1 VTRDARWVDT
11 APAPLATREF
21 EEIRGLAY
29 HTFGLELKHGK
40 EDLVSARLQ
49 RLVRSG
55 GFRSYG
61 EYYRHVRSDPTGES
75 LMALID
81 ALATNH
87 TAFLREADH
96 YEFLR
101 ERIAAELGR
110 RPAVEIWSAAC
121 ATGEEVWSLVL
132 LLREALPAT
141 RLRVIGSD
149 ISRKALRQ
157 AADAVYPAGR
167 VACLPRAWLETGFTR
182 NASPPVAYAVK
193 PAIRDCAA
201 FRRINLIEPFP
212 WTAQFPVI
220 FCRNVMIYFDRTTQK
235 ELVHKLTGSLESGGY
250 LFIGHAESLSGLDHG
265 LEYVRPA
272 IYRKPLKQGGVWK
285 GSS

>member
-1 VTRDARWVDT
+1 MDN
-11 APAPLATREF
+11 PISPLASREF
-21 EEIRGLAY
+21 EEIRELARGA
-29 HTFGLELKHGK
+29 FGLDLKHGK

-55 GFRSYG
+55 GFRSYQ
-61 EYYRHVRSDPTGES
+61 EYYRHVCSDSTGES

-87 TAFLREADH
+87 TAFLREPDH

-101 ERIAAELGR
+101 EQVVPELAR
-110 RPAVEIWSAAC
+110 RPAFEIWSAAC
-121 ATGEEVWSLVL
+121 STGEEVWTLVL
-132 LLREALPAT
+132 LLRVALPGR

-157 AADAVYPAGR
+157 AANAVYPAER
-167 VACLPRAWLETGFTR
+167 VASLPSAWLEAGFNPNT
-182 NASPPVAYAVK
+182 SPPGSYGVR
-193 PAIRDCAA
+193 PAIRECAA

-212 WTAQFPVI
+212 WTAKFPVI
-220 FCRNVMIYFDRTTQK
+220 FCRNVMIYFDQPTQK
-235 ELVHKLTGSLESGGY
+235 EVVRKLSGSLESGGY
-250 LFIGHAESLSGLDHG
+250 LFVGHAESLSGLEHG

-272 IYRKPLKQGGVWK
+272 VYRKPVSKQGGLWK